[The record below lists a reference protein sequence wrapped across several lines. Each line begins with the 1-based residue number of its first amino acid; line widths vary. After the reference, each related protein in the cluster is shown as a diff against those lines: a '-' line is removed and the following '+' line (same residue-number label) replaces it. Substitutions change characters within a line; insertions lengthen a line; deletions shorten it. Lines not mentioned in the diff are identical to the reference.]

1 METKI
6 TAIETKAVSVPL
18 IKTNPI
24 QKWIESWSNQ
34 LLVLVRTNTEIT
46 GIGEVFIHASSQK
59 PYIELIKTL
68 SDLVIGMDP
77 TNINLVVDVLEKM
90 TYASG
95 RGGITSAV
103 IAGID
108 TALHDISAKIIGIP
122 LYKLLGGK
130 RRNAVKAYASLAR
143 YDSVF
148 EVIEVIKFALNQG
161 FKDIKLHQG
170 GISVYEYIKSI
181 REELGYQFNLMVDL
195 NCSLSIHD
203 ALLLIPKLEKYSI
216 SWIEEPLWPP
226 ENLDIRSELSNYTTI
241 PIAAGE
247 NLYCPYEYR
256 KLIEVG
262 KVKIIQPDIAKVGLS
277 RVKKII
283 ALAET
288 YGCSVMLHCRP
299 QSLWSTILTSI
310 HVGVTMPWENMIE
323 VSPTM
328 PYQEPFIEKIKFYN
342 GWLYPSEVPGIG
354 IKDTQWF
361 DSFPPSKGNLPKF
374 IDLDKNEN

>member
-6 TAIETKAVSVPL
+6 TDIEAKAVSVPL
-18 IKTNPI
+18 IKTNPA
-24 QKWIESWSNQ
+24 QKWTESWSNQ
-34 LLVLVRTNTEIT
+34 LIILIRTNTEIT
-46 GIGEVFIHASSQK
+46 GVGEVFIHASSQK

-68 SDLVIGMDP
+68 SDLIIGMDP
-77 TNINLVVDVLEKM
+77 TNINLVIDTLEKL

-108 TALHDISAKIIGIP
+108 TALHDISAKIMNIP

-143 YDSVF
+143 YDNVH

-170 GISVYEYIKSI
+170 GVSVYEYVKSI
-181 REELGYQFNLMVDL
+181 REELGYDFNLILDL
-195 NCSLSIHD
+195 NCSLSIRD
-203 ALLLIPKLEKYSI
+203 ALLVIPKLEKYSI
-216 SWIEEPLWPP
+216 SWVEEPTWPP
-226 ENLDIRSELSNYTTI
+226 ENFDILRELSSHTII

-247 NLYCPYEYR
+247 NLYCLYEYF
-256 KLIEVG
+256 KLMEFG

-277 RVKKII
+277 RVRKII
-283 ALAET
+283 ALTET

-328 PYQEPFIEKIKFYN
+328 PYQEPFIERIKFDN
-342 GWLYPSEVPGIG
+342 GILYPPEIPGIG
-354 IKDTQWF
+354 IKDSQWF
-361 DSFPPSKGNLPKF
+361 DNFPPFKGSLPKF
-374 IDLDKNEN
+374 ID